1 MPDPHTS
8 LFWLPADITVAQVLH
23 AAEFPF
29 SAQPSGSATPTILL
43 DTFDWRLHARGW
55 HAEWR
60 NGTLTLFTAPGDL
73 PQRQSVPTPPPFRC
87 DELPAGAVSATLK
100 PVIKMRALMPVAPF
114 RETRTEIR
122 VLDDLQKTTARLIE
136 HTIEPD
142 LPEAPAPLRLV
153 ELRPIRGY
161 PKAARAVTRTLT
173 EHGAEKATAHW
184 RDDLI
189 RACGNTPGGY
199 SNKITVQL
207 SPDMPAAEATKLL
220 LKTILSGITTNQPY
234 IAQDIDT
241 EFLHDFR
248 VSVRRTRAA
257 LSQIKAVFPVDDV
270 AAFKRDFSFLG
281 KLTNTLRDLDVY
293 LLAADSYRK
302 MLPPHMHPA
311 IEPLFDHLRAQRAD
325 ALAMVVTTLNGER
338 YPQIIERWE
347 AFLNAPIDPTPANAL
362 LPVETLAKT
371 RIYRQYRKIVK
382 MGNHLL
388 KHPNDAELHELRL
401 VAKKLRYLLEF
412 FASLFPPKDM
422 KRLIKQLKILQD
434 NLGEFNDVC
443 VQEEFLFNTALHH
456 PPKVPWSA
464 ETTLAIGA
472 LIGVFDAQ
480 KTRVKADFAAIF
492 TKFSAPK
499 NQALFKKLFAPS
511 KDGIA

>member
-1 MPDPHTS
+1 MPDSHTS
-8 LFWLPADITVAQVLH
+8 LFWLPADTTVAQVLH
-23 AAEFPF
+23 TAEFSF
-29 SAQPSGSATPTILL
+29 SEQPPGATTPTTLL

-60 NGTLTLFTAPGDL
+60 NGTLTLFTAPGDR
-73 PQRQSVPTPPPFRC
+73 PQRQSAPSPPPFRFE
-87 DELPAGAVSATLK
+87 ELPKGVVSDALQ
-100 PVIKMRALMPVAPF
+100 PVIKMRALMPIAPF
-114 RETRTEIR
+114 RETCTEIR
-122 VLDDLQKTTARLIE
+122 VLDDLEKTTVRLIE
-136 HTIEPD
+136 HTIEPTPPD
-142 LPEAPAPLRLV
+142 TPTLQLI

-189 RACGNTPGGY
+189 RACGKNPGGY
-199 SNKITVQL
+199 SNKITMQL
-207 SPDMPAAEATKLL
+207 TPDMPAAEATKLL
-220 LKTILSGITTNQPY
+220 LKTILLGIIINQPY

-257 LSQIKAVFPVDDV
+257 LSQIKAVFPDDDV
-270 AAFKRDFSFLG
+270 ATFKRDFSFLG
-281 KLTNTLRDLDVY
+281 KVTNTLRDLDVY

-311 IEPLFDHLRAQRAD
+311 IEPLFNHLRAQRAS
-325 ALAMVVTTLNGER
+325 ALATVVATLNGER
-338 YPQIIERWE
+338 YPQIIERWD
-347 AFLNAPIDPTPANAL
+347 AFLNAPLNPTPVNAL

-371 RIYRQYRKIVK
+371 RIHRQYRKIVK

-456 PPKVPWSA
+456 PPKAPWSA

>member
-1 MPDPHTS
+1 MPDSHTS
-8 LFWLPADITVAQVLH
+8 LFWLPADTTIAQILH
-23 AAEFPF
+23 AAEFSF
-29 SAQPSGSATPTILL
+29 AEQPPGAATPTTLL

-60 NGTLTLFTAPGDL
+60 NGTLTLFTTPDAL
-73 PQRQSVPTPPPFRC
+73 PKRQSVPTPPPFRFE
-87 DELPAGAVSATLK
+87 ELSTGDAADALK

-122 VLDDLQKTTARLIE
+122 VLDDLQKTTVRLIE
-136 HTIEPD
+136 HTIEPE
-142 LPEAPAPLRLV
+142 LPDTPTLRLV
-153 ELRPIRGY
+153 ALRPIRGY
-161 PKAARAVTRTLT
+161 PKATRALTRALT

-189 RACGNTPGGY
+189 RACGKTPGGY

-207 SPDMPAAEATKLL
+207 TPNMPAAEATKHL
-220 LKTILSGITTNQPY
+220 LKAILSGIIINQPY

-257 LSQIKAVFPVDDV
+257 LSQIKAVFPDDDV

-293 LLAADSYRK
+293 LLAADSYRE

-311 IEPLFDHLRAQRAD
+311 IEPLFNHLRAQRTD
-325 ALAMVVTTLNGER
+325 ALATVVATLNGER
-338 YPQIIERWE
+338 YPQIIERWD

-362 LPVETLAKT
+362 LPIETLAKT
-371 RIYRQYRKIVK
+371 RIHRQYRKIVK

-456 PPKVPWSA
+456 PPKAPWSA